1 MMAYYLMC
9 LCLIGLLVW
18 NFMRERKSRDDM
30 LLYLI
35 VLIPLLLRLFRVK
48 W

>member
-1 MMAYYLMC
+1 MMAYYLIVV
-9 LCLIGLLVW
+9 CLIGLLGW
-18 NFMRERKSRDDM
+18 NFVREIKSRDDM

-48 W
+48 